1 MKASS
6 KSFNEDI
13 ISHPKILGESLRRLR
28 IARDMSLQQAAD
40 SASVSKSFLS
50 MVESGQR
57 TMRFEDL
64 LRLFSA
70 YRYPFGWF
78 LTQTRDSFLQST
90 FDEPLDKAMFNI
102 VQPRA
107 NSLLMTGERLSDASA
122 RLLLLRPL
130 RSRDD
135 SEWLELM
142 LPAQTQ
148 LTENPLSLSGEV
160 RGVVQRGTLLLLLDN
175 NEYRAKEGDEFCF
188 NGAIPH
194 LMRNYLTETLVVT
207 LVITPSAL

>member
-1 MKASS
+1 MKASP
-6 KSFNEDI
+6 KSPNEDI
-13 ISHPKILGESLRRLR
+13 ISHPKLFGESLRRLR
-28 IARDMSLQQAAD
+28 IACDMSLQQAAD
-40 SASVSKSFLS
+40 SALVSKSFLS

-57 TMRFEDL
+57 AMRFEDL

-78 LTQTRDSFLQST
+78 LTQTRDSFLQGI
-90 FDEPLDKAMFNI
+90 FDEPLDRATLNI
-102 VQPRA
+102 VQPRTS
-107 NSLLMTGERLSDASA
+107 SLLMTGERLSDASA

-148 LTENPLSLSGEV
+148 LTENSLSLSGEV

-175 NEYRAKEGDEFCF
+175 NEYRAKAGDEFCF
-188 NGAIPH
+188 DGTIPH
-194 LMRNYLTETLVVT
+194 LMRNYLTEPLVVT
-207 LVITPSAL
+207 LVITPAAL

>member
-1 MKASS
+1 MKLSPQS
-6 KSFNEDI
+6 VHEDI
-13 ISHPKILGESLRRLR
+13 IHHPTLLGESLRRLR
-28 IARDMSLQQAAD
+28 MACDMSLQQAAD
-40 SASVSKSFLS
+40 AARVSKSFLS

-57 TMRFEDL
+57 TIKFEDIL
-64 LRLFSA
+64 ALFSA

-90 FDEPLDKAMFNI
+90 FDEPLDKATLNI
-102 VQPRA
+102 VQSRA
-107 NSLLMTGERLSDASA
+107 NSLLMTGERLSETSA

-148 LTENPLSLSGEV
+148 LTEKPFSLSGEV

-188 NGAIPH
+188 DGMTPH
-194 LMRNYLTETLVVT
+194 IMRNYLTQPLVVT
-207 LVITPSAL
+207 LVITPAAL